1 MLISMIH
8 TLFTPDVPERSICFF
23 VFFFF
28 YIKRLFIALKSETI
42 IYYFVLWRN
51 VYHG

>member
-23 VFFFF
+23 VVFF

-42 IYYFVLWRN
+42 FITLYFGEMFIMVK
-51 VYHG
+51 

>member
-23 VFFFF
+23 VFVF

>member
-23 VFFFF
+23 VVVFF
-28 YIKRLFIALKSETI
+28 YINRLFIAFKSETI

>member
-8 TLFTPDVPERSICFF
+8 TLFTPDVSERSICFF
-23 VFFFF
+23 VFFF